1 MKVLGRRA
9 VIATA
14 GALAATGTASAQDY
28 PTKPIRIISPFG
40 PGTATDTVARVIGN
54 EIGKLTGQA
63 VVIENKPGA
72 EGQIGAQAAAAA
84 APDGYTVFITTQTTQ
99 AINPHVYK
107 SLTYDP
113 VKNFTP
119 VCGLTLGAQ
128 IVMVKNEL
136 PVKTVA
142 EFIALAKKEPGK
154 LSFGSGNGS
163 SRGGAELFR
172 VMAKIDLLGVPYKSQ
187 PQAVSDLLGGRIDII
202 FSDFTAGLPAVLD
215 GRTRGIAV
223 TSDEPIPGLEQFPTV
238 ASTVPGFE
246 MWAWTA
252 AYLPAGTPK
261 PIVDKLNALI
271 REAMK
276 SESYLTLT
284 KTTYGIP
291 FPGTP
296 EELAAFQASETKKW
310 GEIVKV
316 AGMQEP

>member
-1 MKVLGRRA
+1 MRLLGWLA
-9 VIATA
+9 AIVAA
-14 GALAATGTASAQDY
+14 GALPASAQDY
-28 PTKPIRIISPFG
+28 PSKPIRIIAPFG

-72 EGQIGAQAAAAA
+72 EGQIGAQAAATA
-84 APDGYTVFITTQTTQ
+84 APDGYTLFITTQTTQ

-119 VCGLTLGAQ
+119 VCGITLGAQ

-142 EFIALAKKEPGK
+142 EFIELANKEPGK

-172 VMAKIDLLGVPYKSQ
+172 VMAKIDLLG
-187 PQAVSDLLGGRIDII
+187 GRIDII

-215 GRTRGIAV
+215 GRARGIAV
-223 TSDEPIPGLEQFPTV
+223 TSKKPIPGLEQFPTV
-238 ASTVPGFE
+238 DSTVPGFE

-252 AYLPAGTPK
+252 MYVPAGTPR
-261 PIVDKLNALI
+261 PIVDKLNALV
-271 REAMK
+271 RQAMK
-276 SESYLTLT
+276 SEGYLTLT
-284 KTTYGIP
+284 RTTYGIP

-296 EELAAFQASETKKW
+296 EDLAAFQASETKKW
-310 GEIVKV
+310 GEIVTV

>member
-1 MKVLGRRA
+1 MRLLGWLA
-9 VIATA
+9 AIVAA
-14 GALAATGTASAQDY
+14 GALPASAQDF
-28 PTKPIRIISPFG
+28 PSKPIRIIAPFG

-72 EGQIGAQAAAAA
+72 EGQIGAQAAATAR
-84 APDGYTVFITTQTTQ
+84 PDGYTLFITTQTTQ

-119 VCGLTLGAQ
+119 VCGITLGAQ

-172 VMAKIDLLGVPYKSQ
+172 VMAKIDVLGVPYKSQ
-187 PQAVSDLLGGRIDII
+187 PQAISDLLGGRIDII

-215 GRTRGIAV
+215 GRARGIAV
-223 TSDEPIPGLEQFPTV
+223 TSKKPIRGW
-238 ASTVPGFE
+238 SSSRRSIRRCPGFE

-252 AYLPAGTPK
+252 AYVPAGTPK
-261 PIVDKLNALI
+261 PIVDKLNALV

-276 SESYLTLT
+276 SRAT
-284 KTTYGIP
+284 
-291 FPGTP
+291 
-296 EELAAFQASETKKW
+296 
-310 GEIVKV
+310 
-316 AGMQEP
+316 